1 MKLSLKLAILAG
13 VLALAVPAA
22 ALATQPAEPGHG
34 NGKSKG
40 PQYAP
45 ETPPPHG
52 PKSPPPGPKAPL
64 PDQAKAY
71 GVYCRGESKK
81 HVAGTPGTPFSACV
95 KRMAQAAVHKN
106 MSPGQACK
114 GTSGKHVKGQ
124 KGTEH
129 SRCVAG
135 VIALR
140 KKEHEAAA

>member
-34 NGKSKG
+34 NGKANG
-40 PQYAP
+40 PHYAP
-45 ETPPPHG
+45 ENP
-52 PKSPPPGPKAPL
+52 PPPGPKAPL
-64 PDQAKAY
+64 PEQAKAY
-71 GVYCRGESKK
+71 GVYCRGESKQ

-95 KRMAQAAVHKN
+95 KRMAQAAVHKQ
-106 MSPGQACK
+106 MSPGQVCK

-140 KKEHEAAA
+140 KKERETAA